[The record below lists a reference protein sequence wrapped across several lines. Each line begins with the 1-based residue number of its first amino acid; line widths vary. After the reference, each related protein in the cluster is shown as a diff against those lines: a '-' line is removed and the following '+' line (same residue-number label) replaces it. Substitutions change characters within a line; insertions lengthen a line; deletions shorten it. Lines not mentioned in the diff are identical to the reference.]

1 LAAHPLRA
9 NTPIF
14 YKEVRMSPKPITPE
28 DEIEYVND
36 AGIRKKK
43 GKSGNSKKRRDYF
56 LQQRFPFL
64 EPLAEEDRDQEPKPR
79 GRAIRKKSTVEEQ
92 QAVAAPL
99 ARVRAAMMQE
109 YKRRLLAQQQALEQ
123 AAAQKARTEDNQ
135 Q

>member
-1 LAAHPLRA
+1 
-9 NTPIF
+9 
-14 YKEVRMSPKPITPE
+14 MSPKPITPE

-64 EPLAEEDRDQEPKPR
+64 ETLAEEDRDQEPKPR